1 METQNSL
8 FFASHFENRP
18 LSSQWSDYA
27 FSLKSPNAWFPF
39 ESRSDLRC
47 EQRPQ
52 RLRWL
57 QDRWFFGCSVFFR
70 HAAQHEGRL
79 YGPVIL
85 QQTHWSN
92 PKRSQGPN
100 CRHDSPPP
108 PSSPSLCCT
117 YISLSYLSLPHPL
130 LHRECIWRSMLCF
143 CVWEEDRFVW
153 QKDNSQFRIHY
164 KFRKTNTKSGKHFS
178 FSFSPL
184 KDFLSALNLSLIVEC
199 SSQWQVWLCWPLG
212 LLESTRL

>member
-1 METQNSL
+1 MVWLCIQLKITECVVSIWIQVRSEVWTETAEAAL
-8 FFASHFENRP
+8 ASG
-18 LSSQWSDYA
+18 QMV
-27 FSLKSPNAWFPF
+27 
-39 ESRSDLRC
+39 
-47 EQRPQ
+47 
-52 RLRWL
+52 
-57 QDRWFFGCSVFFR
+57 FGCSVFFR
-70 HAAQHEGRL
+70 HAAQHKGRL

-143 CVWEEDRFVW
+143 CVWAEDRFVW